1 MRIICCYK
9 LVVDEQDIR
18 INPDRS
24 LSFDGAQWKI
34 GLYDLNAVEAGKQ
47 LAEATGGTLTALSA
61 GGDILQNSKLKKAI
75 LSRGPDA
82 LFIVR
87 DGALEDAGTHL
98 ATCALAGA
106 IHKLGPFDLVLC
118 GEGSADLYAGQVGPQ
133 LGQILGLPVLN
144 AVCRIEPAA
153 GGGLRVER
161 ALEDEVEIH
170 EIDLPAV
177 VCVTSDINVPRI
189 PGMKEILAAGRK
201 PAIEWTLADLGLA
214 GGPPAVEI
222 VATLAPEQV
231 DRKRIILEGEDAVNE
246 IFQQI
251 CK

>member
-18 INPDRS
+18 VNTDRS

-47 LAEATGGTLTALSA
+47 LAEKTGGTLTALSA

-82 LFIVR
+82 LFTVS
-87 DGALEDAGTHL
+87 DGAIEEADTHL
-98 ATCALAGA
+98 TARVLAGA
-106 IHKLGPFDLVLC
+106 IGKMGPFDLVIC

-133 LGQILGLPVLN
+133 IGQLLGLPVLN

-153 GGGLRVER
+153 AGLRLER
-161 ALEDEVEIH
+161 ALEDGVEIH

-177 VCVTSDINVPRI
+177 VCVTSDINLPRI

-201 PAIEWTLADLGLA
+201 PTTEWTLADLGLA
-214 GGPPAVEI
+214 GGPAATEI

-231 DRKRIILEGEDAVNE
+231 DRKRIILEGEDAVDE

-251 CK
+251 CN